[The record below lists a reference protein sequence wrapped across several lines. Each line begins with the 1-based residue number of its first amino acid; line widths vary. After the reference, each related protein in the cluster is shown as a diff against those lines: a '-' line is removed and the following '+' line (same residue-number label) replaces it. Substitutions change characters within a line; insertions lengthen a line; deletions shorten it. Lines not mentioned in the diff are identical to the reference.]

1 VTNAHDTETADS
13 PDSIIRTMP
22 AALANKIA
30 AGEVVQRPASVA
42 KELIENALDAG
53 AGDISLIVKA
63 AGSELVQVIDD
74 GCGMSPIDAL
84 LCFDRHATSK
94 LARIED
100 LNTLRTLGFRGEAL
114 ASIGAVAQVTLVTR
128 RLEDAAG
135 YRVHVEDA
143 ALVSSEPCAAR
154 AGTSIAVRNLFY
166 NVPARRSFL
175 KTPATEFK
183 HLVETFQ
190 FLALSH
196 PGVAFSLYHDDNEV
210 YRLPAE
216 KGKDVTANLRAR
228 IQRLLGAHLGD
239 HLVGFEETTSYL
251 SARGL
256 VSKPDYFRR
265 SRGEQFLFVNDRF
278 VKDRYLEHAVRS
290 AYEELIPDGSFPFFV
305 VFLSM
310 DPRHVDVNVHPTKA
324 EVKFDDERGIYGF
337 LRSVVRKGIG
347 SATLAPQFDFE
358 TAQAGAGSEA
368 GSSTGSAGGSAIAAS
383 WLTSPSHSDR
393 APVGF
398 AGGHSRGYGAPG
410 GELSARL
417 YAGATPGRESQAYL
431 IPSAARSA
439 SDDADQDGAPIWQL
453 HQRYIL
459 TQIRSGLM
467 IFDQNAAHERIL
479 YEKAMYSLEIG
490 MALSQQL
497 LFPHTL
503 EFSPGDFELVKELLP
518 EFRKLGFEV
527 ELFSGRAVV
536 VRGVP
541 ADIKVG
547 DERKILEEILE
558 QYKMNR
564 DTLKLRAREN
574 LAKSMARRGALRAGA
589 KLDAKEMRSLIDQLF
604 QCEMPYVCPYGRPTQ
619 VSLSL
624 EELETRFSQGRAA
637 S

>member
-1 VTNAHDTETADS
+1 
-13 PDSIIRTMP
+13 MP
-22 AALANKIA
+22 TALANKIA

-100 LNTLRTLGFRGEAL
+100 LDTLRTLGFRGEAL
-114 ASIGAVAQVTLVTR
+114 ASVGAVAQVTLVTR
-128 RLEDAAG
+128 RHEDAAG

-143 ALVSSEPCAAR
+143 ALVSSEPCAAA

-216 KGKDVTANLRAR
+216 TGKDATASLRAR
-228 IQRLLGAHLGD
+228 VQRLLGAHLGD
-239 HLVGFEETTSYL
+239 QLIGFQETTSYL

-278 VKDRYLEHAVRS
+278 VRDRYLEHAVRS
-290 AYEELIPDGSFPFFV
+290 AYEELIPDGAFPFFV

-337 LRSVVRKGIG
+337 LRSVVRKAIG

-358 TAQAGAGSEA
+358 SDQAGAMGA
-368 GSSTGSAGGSAIAAS
+368 STGGSAIAAS
-383 WLTSPSHSDR
+383 WLTPPSR
-393 APVGF
+393 
-398 AGGHSRGYGAPG
+398 YGNAPG
-410 GELSARL
+410 GGSGAGLSWPPRREGGNAPEGDLSALL
-417 YAGATPGRESQAYL
+417 YAGATPGRASQSYL
-431 IPSAARSA
+431 IPSASRST
-439 SDDADQDGAPIWQL
+439 SDDAEQDGAPIWQL

-518 EFRKLGFEV
+518 EFRKLGFEA

-619 VSLSL
+619 ISLSID
-624 EELETRFSQGRAA
+624 ELEGRFSQGRAA

>member
-1 VTNAHDTETADS
+1 
-13 PDSIIRTMP
+13 MP
-22 AALANKIA
+22 PALANKIA

-42 KELIENALDAG
+42 KELIENAIDAG
-53 AGDISLIVKA
+53 ASEITLILKA
-63 AGSELVQVIDD
+63 AGSELVQVVDN

-94 LARIED
+94 LVRIED
-100 LNTLRTLGFRGEAL
+100 LDALRTLGFRGEAL
-114 ASIGAVAQVTLVTR
+114 ASIAAVAQVTLLTR
-128 RLEDAAG
+128 RHEDEMG
-135 YRVHVEDA
+135 YRVSVEDA
-143 ALVSSEPCAAR
+143 AVLASEPCAAQ

-183 HLVETFQ
+183 HIVETFQ

-196 PGVAFSLYHDDNEV
+196 PGIAFTLVHDENEV
-210 YRLPAE
+210 YRLEACP
-216 KGKDVTANLRAR
+216 GKAFHTALKAR
-228 IQRLLGAHLGD
+228 IAQLLGAQLGEQ
-239 HLVGFEETTSYL
+239 LIGIEETTSYL

-256 VSKPDYFRR
+256 IGKPDYFRR
-265 SRGEQFLFVNDRF
+265 SRGEQFLFVNDRY
-278 VKDRYLEHAVRS
+278 VKDRYLEHAIRS
-290 AYEELIPDGSFPFFV
+290 AYEDLIPEGAFPFFV

-337 LRSVVRKGIG
+337 LRSVVRKGVG
-347 SATLAPQFDFE
+347 SAALSPQFDFDG
-358 TAQAGAGSEA
+358 APAAGGS
-368 GSSTGSAGGSAIAAS
+368 GLGGSAIAAS
-383 WLTSPSHSDR
+383 WLTPATGRS
-393 APVGF
+393 
-398 AGGHSRGYGAPG
+398 SRGSSWSAPRSGGRDPYGPSSGALSERLFG
-410 GELSARL
+410 GTHRTEPASL
-417 YAGATPGRESQAYL
+417 L
-431 IPSAARSA
+431 IPSEPNRQNEAA
-439 SDDADQDGAPIWQL
+439 DEADLDGAPIWQL

-467 IFDQNAAHERIL
+467 IFDQTAAHERIL
-479 YEKAMYSLEIG
+479 YEKALQNLESG

-503 EFSPGDFELVKELLP
+503 DFSPSDFELIKELLP
-518 EFRKLGFEV
+518 DFRKLGFEV
-527 ELFSGRAVV
+527 DLFSGRSVV

-564 DTLKLRAREN
+564 DALKLQAREN
-574 LAKSMARRGALRAGA
+574 LAKSIARRGALRGGTR
-589 KLDAKEMRSLIDQLF
+589 LDAKEMRSLIDQLF

-619 VSLSL
+619 VSLTMD
-624 EELETRFSQGRAA
+624 ELEARFNQGRPA